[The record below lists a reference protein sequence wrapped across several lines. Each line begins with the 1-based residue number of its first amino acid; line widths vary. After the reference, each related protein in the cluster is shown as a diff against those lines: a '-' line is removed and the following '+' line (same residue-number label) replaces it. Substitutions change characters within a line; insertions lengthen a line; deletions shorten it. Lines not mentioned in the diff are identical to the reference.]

1 MEKLNRLTTPTVVVL
16 KVLAA
21 SDSPIWG
28 LAIAKSAGLPTGTVY
43 PILARLESLGWV
55 NSYWEEDSERSGP
68 RRKFYS
74 LTAEAALETKSL
86 VAKSR
91 PSTKNARIGAQN
103 YA

>member
-1 MEKLNRLTTPTVVVL
+1 MEKLVRLTAPTVVVL

-21 SDSPIWG
+21 SDRPMWG
-28 LAIAKSAGLPTGTVY
+28 LAISKNSGLPTGTVY

-55 NSYWEEDSERSGP
+55 NSYWEEDSDRSGP
-68 RRKFYS
+68 RRKFYT

-86 VAKSR
+86 VAKLK
-91 PSTKNARIGAQN
+91 PTIKNLNIGVQN